1 MCGIAGLASFGS
13 AAADPR
19 DLATVRR
26 MVGVLAP
33 RGPDDEVVLSRGPLT
48 LGFARLAVVDVAG
61 GRQPFESPDGSVV
74 LAVNG
79 EIYNHRELA
88 ARLPTG
94 TRLRSRSD
102 GEVLLHL
109 YQAHGLAFLAEVR
122 GMFAVAVW
130 DRTRN
135 RLILARDR
143 FGIKPLYYHR
153 RASGIAFASEI
164 KALLADPGCPRGV
177 DWDRALRDP
186 ALTWEPIRTSER
198 RALTWFTGVESVPPG
213 GILQVDLT
221 SGTVTEQSYWEL
233 PDFTGPATSP
243 LSDGEFVAQYGTL
256 LRSSVEDCL
265 MSDAE
270 IGVLLSGGIDSAS
283 IAALAGRQADL
294 HTFSVLS
301 ATTIVNGDAEHAHLV
316 AGRLGRPNHQVLF
329 EGDRVPGAEQWR
341 RLVWLQES
349 PLCGAEQYYKYELY
363 RYAKRVR
370 PGLKVMLLGQGSDEF
385 NGGYSADMSGG
396 GEWPGFLEGLAA
408 MRTRARLQRDPQL
421 ATWWDV
427 GGRPLLQDNVLVP
440 AEDGSDDGS
449 DDYAAFVRQ
458 KYRDIDQYNCWHED
472 RSAAANGVEA
482 RVPFLDHRMV
492 EFLAAI
498 PAARRADLLWD
509 KRILRAAMTGELP
522 SRIVGRP
529 KAPFVLGAGREHADR
544 LIAGLFAR
552 SGRDLLDEAL
562 SGSSAAAVLDADGMR
577 AALDRIADGRDL
589 DTADTVLRL
598 LNLGLLESM
607 LSSPPSMEPTGDAEV
622 PVAFPLSDWT
632 TQREELVRLTTGRP
646 AVTPDR
652 VLAFAE
658 GVQILRDHHVP
669 TSLYLAQDAEIKFA
683 IDADDAAAWSAFL
696 VTVDGVATVEQVLD
710 KSDARWA
717 DVEPFIGELF
727 EEGFLTVVES

>member
-1 MCGIAGLASFGS
+1 MCAIAGLARLGG

-19 DLATVRR
+19 DPATVRR
-26 MVGVLAP
+26 MVGVLAQ
-33 RGPDDEVVLSRGPLT
+33 RGPDDEVVLSRGPFT

-61 GRQPFESPDGSVV
+61 GRQPFESPDGSVI

-88 ARLPTG
+88 ARLPPG
-94 TRLRSRSD
+94 ARPRSGSD

-109 YQAHGLAFLAEVR
+109 YQAHGLDFLAEVR

-135 RLILARDR
+135 QLILARDR

-153 RASGIAFASEI
+153 RPSGIAFASEI
-164 KALLADPGCPRGV
+164 KALLADPACPRGI

-186 ALTWEPIRTSER
+186 GLTWEPIRTSEQR
-198 RALTWFTGVESVPPG
+198 PLTWFTGVDSVPAG
-213 GILQVDLT
+213 GILRVDLR
-221 SGTVTEQSYWEL
+221 SGAVTEQSYWQL
-233 PDFTGPATSP
+233 PDFTGPADSP
-243 LSDGEFVAQYGTL
+243 LSDGEFVTRYGEL

-265 MSDAE
+265 MSDVE

-283 IAALAGRQADL
+283 IVALAGRRADL

-301 ATTIVNGDAEHAHLV
+301 ATTMVNGDAEHAHLV
-316 AGRLGRPNHQVLF
+316 ATRLGRPNHQVAF
-329 EGDRVPGAEQWR
+329 GRDRVPSAEQWR

-349 PLCGAEQYYKYELY
+349 PLCGAEQYYKYELH

-385 NGGYSADMSGG
+385 NGGYSADMSDGA
-396 GEWPGFLEGLAA
+396 EWPGFLESLAA
-408 MRTRARLQRDPQL
+408 MRTRARLQRDPRL

-427 GGRPLLQDNVLVP
+427 DGRPLLQDGVL
-440 AEDGSDDGS
+440 ASMDDGR

-472 RSAAANGVEA
+472 RSAAANGIEA
-482 RVPFLDHRMV
+482 RVPFLDHRLV
-492 EFLAAI
+492 ELLATI
-498 PAARRADLLWD
+498 PAARRAGLLWD

-522 SRIVGRP
+522 PQIVSRP
-529 KAPFVLGAGREHADR
+529 KVPFVLGAGGEHADR
-544 LIAGLFAR
+544 LIADLFAR
-552 SGRDLLDEAL
+552 SGHDLLDEAL

-577 AALDRIADGRDL
+577 AALDRIADGQDL

-607 LSSPPSMEPTGDAEV
+607 LSAPPSTEPVEDVQT

-646 AVTPDR
+646 AVSLEQ
-652 VLAFAE
+652 VLSFAE
-658 GVQILRDHHVP
+658 GVQILRDHLVP
-669 TSLYLAQDAEIKFA
+669 TSLYLAQDAEIRFEV
-683 IDADDAAAWSAFL
+683 DADAAPVWSSFL
-696 VTVDGVATVEQVLD
+696 VNTDGVATIGQVLD
-710 KSDARWA
+710 KSDARWT
-717 DVEPFIGELF
+717 DVEPFISELF
-727 EEGFLTVVES
+727 DEGFLTVVES